1 MIKRQDLD
9 RFLEEALGPELLEK
23 AKKKDPENANG
34 LQIEGNERVEKIGLG
49 VSLTEDFLT
58 EAAAAKADTVI
69 FHHGM
74 RFEMPRQRL
83 EIFARKRLELIFNY
97 KLNVYGFHFV
107 LDNHPVLGNNAV
119 IARELGA
126 KLVEPYYGGW
136 GWVADLPKEKS
147 VEEISRQLAQITSHD
162 VFAVYGSRKM
172 VKRLGIVSGF
182 GITKAEERWEAVEKK
197 IDVHITGEVT
207 EWTVD
212 IFKEMGITYLAAGH
226 YATEVF
232 GMQELGKKIKERF
245 GEKVEVEFI
254 DIPNPI

>member
-9 RFLEEALGPELLEK
+9 NLLEK
-23 AKKKDPENANG
+23 ILGSDLLDKAKEKDPENANG
-34 LQIEGNERVEKIGLG
+34 LQIWGNDRVEKIALG
-49 VSLTEDFLT
+49 VSLTEDFLR
-58 EAAAAKADTVI
+58 EAVAARADTVI
-69 FHHGM
+69 LHHGM

-83 EIFARKRLELIFNY
+83 EIFARKRLELIFRH

-107 LDNHPVLGNNAV
+107 LDSHPVIGNNAV

-136 GWVADLPKEKS
+136 GWLADLAEDKS
-147 VEEISRQLAQITSHD
+147 VEEISNRLAEITSHD
-162 VFAVYGSRKM
+162 VFAIYGSSKTA
-172 VKRLGIVSGF
+172 KRLGIVSGF
-182 GITKAEERWEAVEKK
+182 GITKSQERWEAVDKK

-207 EWTVD
+207 EWTVH

-232 GMQELGKKIKERF
+232 GVQELGKKIKEEF
-245 GEKVEVEFI
+245 KDKIEVKFI
-254 DIPNPI
+254 DIPNSI